1 MLKKFVDGLIFGAGF
16 GIAFVA
22 ILFASIY
29 FILPTLAKKSFN
41 SLTPTSQNTLAT
53 VPAIE
58 APKTRYLGSTNI
70 SSSGFTQKGILATG
84 DGKIIGS
91 ATTNGK
97 PLNGLKLRLAL
108 NGSVYSSWATTDLA
122 GEYTV
127 KVPYGD
133 YIIDGFEFD
142 KTTADELLPNMILHP
157 QNPHSSNK
165 FQVNS
170 LSEGRGLTFKFVNP
184 IIKKIKKSKFSS
196 DEDVILEWEDYPN
209 ASSYTLQIDE
219 KSDPYSWASDYLFEW
234 SDRPEVS
241 KSHINL
247 SEYKIKLKPG
257 NFYTID
263 ISAKDKN
270 GNWISE
276 SARNYS
282 GYDFEIIK

>member
-1 MLKKFVDGLIFGAGF
+1 MLKKFLDGLIFGAGF

-22 ILFASIY
+22 ILLASIY
-29 FILPTLAKKSFN
+29 FMLPTVAKKSFN
-41 SLTPTSQNTLAT
+41 SLTTTSQNPIAT

-58 APKTRYLGSTNI
+58 APKKRYLDSTNTT
-70 SSSGFTQKGILATG
+70 SSGFIQKGILAIG

-127 KVPYGD
+127 KVPYGE

-142 KTTADELLPNMILHP
+142 KTTADEVLPNMILHP

-170 LSEGRGLTFKFVNP
+170 SSEGRGLTFKFVTP
-184 IIKKIKKSKFSS
+184 ILKKIKKNKFSS
-196 DEDVILEWEDYPN
+196 NEDVILDWEDYPN
-209 ASSYTLQIDE
+209 AASYTVQINE
-219 KSDPYSWASDYLFEW
+219 KSDPYSWSNDHLFEW

-241 KSHINL
+241 KPHINL
-247 SEYKIKLKPG
+247 NKYKIKLKPG
-257 NFYTID
+257 NFYTIN

-282 GYDFEIIK
+282 GYDFEIIR